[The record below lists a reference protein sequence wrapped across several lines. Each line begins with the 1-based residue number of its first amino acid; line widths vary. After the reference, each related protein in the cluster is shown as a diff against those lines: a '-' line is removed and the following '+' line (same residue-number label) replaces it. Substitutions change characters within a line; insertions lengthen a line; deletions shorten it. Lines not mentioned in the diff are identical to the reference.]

1 IIMTAGFVI
10 AYFMKHSWHQNPLG
24 IKSFGGYAILVLLL
38 WLISKINQGISKRN
52 VLFNNTSSIVE
63 LIKFAKKHP
72 EYGYVFTDFGNQDSF
87 GYLCLRDYLTDKDK
101 KITFV
106 DTIGN
111 DKNNILKLSHEEL
124 KDSILTDWF
133 THSEFLTSG
142 RLKDGKVYQDA
153 QVGSYENDEDLI
165 IQA

>member
-1 IIMTAGFVI
+1 MNHTWR
-10 AYFMKHSWHQNPLG
+10 HNPLG
-24 IKSFGGYAILVLLL
+24 LKSFAGYAILVLLL

-52 VLFNNTSSIVE
+52 ILFNNTSSIVE
-63 LIKFAKKHP
+63 LLKFAKKHP
-72 EYGYVFTDFGNQDSF
+72 EYGFVFTDFGNQDSF
-87 GYLCLRDYLTDKDK
+87 GYLCLRDYLIDKDK

-133 THSEFLTSG
+133 TNPQFLTSG
-142 RLKDGKVYQDA
+142 LLKGGVVYQDA
-153 QVGSYENDEDLI
+153 QVGSYENDENLI